1 MKRIIIM
8 MALAAVCCLGAM
20 AQEKLF
26 NSANV
31 QSPVINPDGTV
42 TFNLFAPKAVK
53 VEVTGDFLPTR
64 TVEVPGR
71 GAVDAPGVAALTEGP
86 DGVWTYTT
94 GKLAPELYSYTFNI
108 DGMTGVKDPA
118 NIYVNRDIVSF
129 TNIFIVSEQKGDKGD
144 LYRVNEVPHGNLSKV
159 WYNSPTLK
167 MQRRMTIYTPPG
179 YDKGGKYPV
188 LYLLHGAGGDENA
201 WSELGRAAQILDN
214 LIAMGK
220 AKPMIVVMPNGN
232 PNCQAA
238 PGEWSFGMYT
248 PGFGN
253 SGTGPTEPAV
263 ATIPAS
269 FMDIVNYVDANY
281 RTIKK
286 REGRAVCGLSMGGG
300 HTFAISLTYPTT
312 FDYYG
317 LFSAGLHLG
326 SGLSEHRRPA
336 RLLGLQGLQIRVC
349 GNRRRPH
356 LAQLAHLLDP
366 ICPEDFQVTPALRNL
381 IFITNNWVCHHEV
394 AHPIFIVRVCFILPP
409 AGRSGCATSP
419 KPTGRRR

>member
-1 MKRIIIM
+1 MM
-8 MALAAVCCLGAM
+8 MALAAMCCMSAT

-26 NSANV
+26 DRANV
-31 QSPVINPDGTV
+31 QSPVVNPDGTV

-64 TVEVPGR
+64 TVEIPGR
-71 GAVDAPGVAALTEGP
+71 GSYDAPGVAALTEGP
-86 DGVWTYTT
+86 GGVWTYTT
-94 GKLAPELYSYTFNI
+94 GKLAPEMYSYTFNI

-129 TNIFIVSEQKGDKGD
+129 TNIFIISEQKGDKGD

-167 MQRRMTIYTPPG
+167 MQRRMTIYTLPG

-214 LIAMGK
+214 LIATGK

-238 PGEWSFGMYT
+238 PGEWSWGIYT

-253 SGTGPTEPAV
+253 SGTGPKEPAV

-281 RTIKK
+281 RTVKK

-300 HTFAISLTYPTT
+300 HTFAISLAYPTT

-326 SGLSEHRRPA
+326 TGSRNQPFAEQIKNDPDFAQQSA
-336 RLLGLQGLQIRVC
+336 RLFGSKPKLYWMGMGKTDFLYQSTVDLRDYWDSKGYKYEYVETDGGHIWRNWRIYLTMF
-349 GNRRRPH
+349 
-356 LAQLAHLLDP
+356 AQK
-366 ICPEDFQVTPALRNL
+366 
-381 IFITNNWVCHHEV
+381 IF
-394 AHPIFIVRVCFILPP
+394 
-409 AGRSGCATSP
+409 
-419 KPTGRRR
+419 K

>member
-1 MKRIIIM
+1 MI
-8 MALAAVCCLGAM
+8 MALAAMCCISAT

-26 NSANV
+26 DAANV
-31 QSPVINPDGTV
+31 QSPIVNPDGTV

-64 TVEVPGR
+64 PVEIPGR
-71 GAVDAPGVAALTEGP
+71 GTYDAPGVAALTEGP
-86 DGVWTYTT
+86 GGVWTYTT
-94 GKLAPELYSYTFNI
+94 DKLAPKLYSYTFNI

-144 LYRVNEVPHGNLSKV
+144 LYSVNEVPHGNLSKV

-238 PGEWSFGMYT
+238 PGEWSWGMYT
-248 PGFGN
+248 PGFAN
-253 SGTGPTEPAV
+253 SGTGPKEPAV

-281 RTIKK
+281 RTVKK

-300 HTFAISLTYPTT
+300 HTFAISLAYPKT

-326 SGLSEHRRPA
+326 KDFRNQPFAEQIKNDPDFAQQSA
-336 RLLGLQGLQIRVC
+336 RLFGSKPKLYWMGMGKT
-349 GNRRRPH
+349 
-356 LAQLAHLLDP
+356 
-366 ICPEDFQVTPALRNL
+366 DFLYQSTVDLRNYWDSKGYKYEYVETEGGHIWRNWRIYL
-381 IFITNNWVCHHEV
+381 TMFAQKIF
-394 AHPIFIVRVCFILPP
+394 
-409 AGRSGCATSP
+409 
-419 KPTGRRR
+419 K

>member
-1 MKRIIIM
+1 MM
-8 MALAAVCCLGAM
+8 MALAAMCCMGAA

-26 NSANV
+26 DAANV

-64 TVEVPGR
+64 PVEVPGR
-71 GAVDAPGVAALTEGP
+71 GKYDAPGVAALTEGP
-86 DGVWTYTT
+86 GGVWTYTT
-94 GKLAPELYSYTFNI
+94 DKLAPELYSYTFNI
-108 DGMTGVKDPA
+108 DGMKGVKDPA

-129 TNIFIVSEQKGDKGD
+129 SNIFIVSEQKGDKGD
-144 LYRVNEVPHGNLSKV
+144 LYRVNEVPHGNLAKV

-238 PGEWSFGMYT
+238 PGEWSWGMYT
-248 PGFGN
+248 PGFAN
-253 SGTGPTEPAV
+253 SGTGPTAPAV

-286 REGRAVCGLSMGGG
+286 RAGRAVCGLSMGGG
-300 HTFAISLTYPTT
+300 HTFAISLNYPTM

-326 SGLSEHRRPA
+326 KDFRNQPFAEQIKNDPDFAQQSA
-336 RLLGLQGLQIRVC
+336 RLFGSKPKLYWMGMGKT
-349 GNRRRPH
+349 
-356 LAQLAHLLDP
+356 
-366 ICPEDFQVTPALRNL
+366 DFLYQSTADLRNYWDSKGYNYEYVETDGGHIWRNWRIYL
-381 IFITNNWVCHHEV
+381 TMFAQKIF
-394 AHPIFIVRVCFILPP
+394 
-409 AGRSGCATSP
+409 
-419 KPTGRRR
+419 K

>member
-1 MKRIIIM
+1 MMM
-8 MALAAVCCLGAM
+8 MALAAMCCMGAA
-20 AQEKLF
+20 AQEKLYDA
-26 NSANV
+26 ANV
-31 QSPVINPDGTV
+31 QSPVVNPDGTV

-53 VEVTGDFLPTR
+53 VEVTGDFLPPR
-64 TVEVPGR
+64 SVEIPGR
-71 GAVDAPGVAALTEGP
+71 GKYDAPGVAALTEGP
-86 DGVWTYTT
+86 EGVWTYTT

-129 TNIFIVSEQKGDKGD
+129 SNIFIVSEQKGDKGD
-144 LYRVNEVPHGNLSKV
+144 LYRVNEVPHGNLAKV

-214 LIAMGK
+214 LIATGK
-220 AKPMIVVMPNGN
+220 ARPMIVVMPNGN

-238 PGEWSFGMYT
+238 PGEWSWGMYT
-248 PGFGN
+248 PGFAN
-253 SGTGPTEPAV
+253 SGTGPTAPAV

-300 HTFAISLTYPTT
+300 HTFAISLAYPTT

-326 SGLSEHRRPA
+326 KDFRNQPFAEQIKNDPDFAQQSA
-336 RLLGLQGLQIRVC
+336 RLFGSKPKLYWMGMGKT
-349 GNRRRPH
+349 
-356 LAQLAHLLDP
+356 
-366 ICPEDFQVTPALRNL
+366 DFLYQSTVDLRNYWDSKGYNYEYVETDGGHVWRNWRIYL
-381 IFITNNWVCHHEV
+381 TMFAQQIF
-394 AHPIFIVRVCFILPP
+394 
-409 AGRSGCATSP
+409 
-419 KPTGRRR
+419 K

>member
-1 MKRIIIM
+1 MKKIIMM
-8 MALAAVCCLGAM
+8 MALAAMCCTSAT

-26 NSANV
+26 NNANV
-31 QSPVINPDGTV
+31 QSPVVNPDGTV

-71 GAVDAPGVAALTEGP
+71 GTYDAPGVAALTEGP
-86 DGVWTYTT
+86 GGVWTYTT
-94 GKLAPELYSYTFNI
+94 DKLAPELYSYTFNI

-214 LIAMGK
+214 LIATGK

-238 PGEWSFGMYT
+238 PGEWSWGMYT

-253 SGTGPTEPAV
+253 NGTGPTAPAV

-281 RTIKK
+281 RTVKK

-326 SGLSEHRRPA
+326 KDFKMNQPFSEQIKNDPDFAQQSA
-336 RLLGLQGLQIRVC
+336 RLFGSKPKLYWMGMGKT
-349 GNRRRPH
+349 
-356 LAQLAHLLDP
+356 
-366 ICPEDFQVTPALRNL
+366 DFLYQSTVDLRNYWDSKGYKYEYVETDGGHIWRNWRIYL
-381 IFITNNWVCHHEV
+381 TMFAQKIF
-394 AHPIFIVRVCFILPP
+394 
-409 AGRSGCATSP
+409 
-419 KPTGRRR
+419 K

>member
-1 MKRIIIM
+1 MM
-8 MALAAVCCLGAM
+8 MALAAMCCTSAT

-26 NSANV
+26 NNANV
-31 QSPVINPDGTV
+31 QSPVVNPDGTV

-71 GAVDAPGVAALTEGP
+71 GTYDAPGVAALTEGP
-86 DGVWTYTT
+86 GGVWTYTT
-94 GKLAPELYSYTFNI
+94 DKLAPELYSYTFNI

-214 LIAMGK
+214 LIATGK

-238 PGEWSFGMYT
+238 PGEWSWGMYT

-253 SGTGPTEPAV
+253 NGTGPTAPAV

-281 RTIKK
+281 RTVKK

-326 SGLSEHRRPA
+326 KDFRNQPFAEQIKNDPDFAQQSA
-336 RLLGLQGLQIRVC
+336 RLFGSKPKLYWMGMGKT
-349 GNRRRPH
+349 
-356 LAQLAHLLDP
+356 
-366 ICPEDFQVTPALRNL
+366 DFLYQSTVDLRNYWDSKGYKYEYVETDGGHSWRNWRIYL
-381 IFITNNWVCHHEV
+381 TMFAQKIF
-394 AHPIFIVRVCFILPP
+394 
-409 AGRSGCATSP
+409 
-419 KPTGRRR
+419 K

>member
-1 MKRIIIM
+1 MM
-8 MALAAVCCLGAM
+8 MALAAMCCTSAT

-26 NSANV
+26 NNANV
-31 QSPVINPDGTV
+31 QSPVVNPDGTV

-71 GAVDAPGVAALTEGP
+71 GTYDAPGVAALTEGP
-86 DGVWTYTT
+86 GGVWTYTT
-94 GKLAPELYSYTFNI
+94 DKLAPELYSYTFNI

-214 LIAMGK
+214 LIATGK

-238 PGEWSFGMYT
+238 PGEWSWGMYT

-253 SGTGPTEPAV
+253 NGTGPTAPAV

-281 RTIKK
+281 RTVKK

-326 SGLSEHRRPA
+326 KDFRNQPFAEQIKNDPDFAQQSA
-336 RLLGLQGLQIRVC
+336 RLFGSKPKLYWMGMGKT
-349 GNRRRPH
+349 
-356 LAQLAHLLDP
+356 
-366 ICPEDFQVTPALRNL
+366 DFLYQSTVDLRNYWDSKGYKYEYVETDGGHIWRNWRIYL
-381 IFITNNWVCHHEV
+381 TMFAQKIF
-394 AHPIFIVRVCFILPP
+394 
-409 AGRSGCATSP
+409 
-419 KPTGRRR
+419 K

>member
-8 MALAAVCCLGAM
+8 MALAAVCCLGAT

-42 TFNLFAPKAVK
+42 TFNLFAPKAIK

-71 GAVDAPGVAALTEGP
+71 GAYDAPGVAALTEGP

-326 SGLSEHRRPA
+326 SGYRNQPFAEQIKNDPDFAQQSA
-336 RLLGLQGLQIRVC
+336 RLFGSKPKLYWMGMGKTDFLYQSTVDLRDYWDSKGYKYEYVETDGGHIWRNWRIYLT
-349 GNRRRPH
+349 
-356 LAQLAHLLDP
+356 LFAQK
-366 ICPEDFQVTPALRNL
+366 
-381 IFITNNWVCHHEV
+381 IF
-394 AHPIFIVRVCFILPP
+394 
-409 AGRSGCATSP
+409 
-419 KPTGRRR
+419 K

>member
-1 MKRIIIM
+1 MNRIIII
-8 MALAAVCCLGAM
+8 MALAAMCCTSVT

-26 NSANV
+26 DRANV
-31 QSPVINPDGTV
+31 QSPVVNPDGTV
-42 TFNLFAPKAVK
+42 TFNLFVPKAVK

-64 TVEVPGR
+64 TVEIPGR
-71 GAVDAPGVAALTEGP
+71 GTYDAPGVAALTEGP
-86 DGVWTYTT
+86 GGVWTYTT
-94 GKLAPELYSYTFNI
+94 DKLAPEMYSYTFNI

-179 YDKGGKYPV
+179 YDKGGRYPV

-238 PGEWSFGMYT
+238 PGEWSWGMYT

-281 RTIKK
+281 RTVKK

-300 HTFAISLTYPTT
+300 HTFAISLAYPTT

-326 SGLSEHRRPA
+326 NGFRNMPFAEQIKNDPDFAQQSA
-336 RLLGLQGLQIRVC
+336 RLFGSKPKLYWMGMGKT
-349 GNRRRPH
+349 
-356 LAQLAHLLDP
+356 
-366 ICPEDFQVTPALRNL
+366 DFLYQSTVDLRNYWDSKGYKYEYVETDGGHIWRNWRIYL
-381 IFITNNWVCHHEV
+381 TMFAQKIF
-394 AHPIFIVRVCFILPP
+394 
-409 AGRSGCATSP
+409 
-419 KPTGRRR
+419 K

>member
-1 MKRIIIM
+1 MKRIIMM
-8 MALAAVCCLGAM
+8 MALAAMCCMSAT

-26 NSANV
+26 DRANV
-31 QSPVINPDGTV
+31 QSPVVNPDGTV

-64 TVEVPGR
+64 TVEIPGR
-71 GAVDAPGVAALTEGP
+71 GSYDAPGVAALTEGP
-86 DGVWTYTT
+86 DDVWTYTT
-94 GKLAPELYSYTFNI
+94 GKLAPEMYSYTFNI

-129 TNIFIVSEQKGDKGD
+129 TNIFIVSEQKGDRGD

-214 LIAMGK
+214 LIATGK

-238 PGEWSFGMYT
+238 PGEWSWGMYT

-253 SGTGPTEPAV
+253 SGTGPKEPAV

-281 RTIKK
+281 RTVKK

-300 HTFAISLTYPTT
+300 HTFAISLAYPTT

-326 SGLSEHRRPA
+326 TGSRNQSFAEQIKNDPDFAQQSA
-336 RLLGLQGLQIRVC
+336 RLFGSKPKLYWMGMGKTDFLYQSTVDLRDYWDSKGYKYEYVETDGGHIWRNWRIYLTMF
-349 GNRRRPH
+349 
-356 LAQLAHLLDP
+356 AQK
-366 ICPEDFQVTPALRNL
+366 
-381 IFITNNWVCHHEV
+381 IF
-394 AHPIFIVRVCFILPP
+394 
-409 AGRSGCATSP
+409 
-419 KPTGRRR
+419 K

>member
-1 MKRIIIM
+1 
-8 MALAAVCCLGAM
+8 MALAAMCCMSAT

-26 NSANV
+26 DRANV
-31 QSPVINPDGTV
+31 QSPVVNPDGTV

-64 TVEVPGR
+64 TVEIPGR
-71 GAVDAPGVAALTEGP
+71 GMVDAPGVAALTEGP
-86 DGVWTYTT
+86 DGVWSYTT
-94 GKLAPELYSYTFNI
+94 GKLAPEMYSYTFNI

-214 LIAMGK
+214 LIATGK

-238 PGEWSFGMYT
+238 PGEWSWGMYT

-253 SGTGPTEPAV
+253 SGTGPKEPAV

-281 RTIKK
+281 RTVKK

-317 LFSAGLHLG
+317 LFSAGLHLSTG
-326 SGLSEHRRPA
+326 SRNQSFAEQIKNDPDFAQQSA
-336 RLLGLQGLQIRVC
+336 RLFGSKPKLYWMGMGKTDFLYQSTVDLRDYWDSKGYKYEYVETDGGHIWRNWRIYLTMF
-349 GNRRRPH
+349 
-356 LAQLAHLLDP
+356 AQK
-366 ICPEDFQVTPALRNL
+366 
-381 IFITNNWVCHHEV
+381 IF
-394 AHPIFIVRVCFILPP
+394 
-409 AGRSGCATSP
+409 
-419 KPTGRRR
+419 K